1 MFGQQQKQHN
11 TQGASLI
18 EFHFNSSRVCV
29 ICVVVGFGGFEG
41 DDLPWKL
48 TLLFEAMLL
57 GTFLKGILLR

>member
-41 DDLPWKL
+41 DDLPSILSGKL
-48 TLLFEAMLL
+48 ECLIF
-57 GTFLKGILLR
+57 I